1 MAIAPLWKTGLLIG
15 AFAAFSGGP
24 SKFASKIDSL
34 AASVE
39 QEVIQLR
46 HHFHQFP
53 ELSNREF
60 KTAEKIAEI
69 LRGLGLEVKT
79 GVAKTGVV
87 ATLVG
92 GKPGKTVALRADIDA
107 LPVEER
113 TGLAFASKEKGDL
126 EGKNVSVMH
135 ACGHDAHTAIL
146 LGVAKVLSQVKAEI
160 PGKVVFLFQPCEEG
174 PPGDEEGGADLMV
187 REGVLKGVDAIFGLH
202 VKKEL
207 NVGEIGYREGGI
219 MAAADR
225 FVLKIKGK
233 QTHGST
239 PWTGVD
245 PVMVSAQVVQGLQNI
260 VSRQTDLVE
269 NPAVISIG
277 SINGGLRFNIIP
289 EEIEMVGTVRTLDSD
304 MQDEIHRRMH
314 QTVKGITESAGATA
328 ELRIQKMCPVTT
340 NDPELTRRMVPTL
353 QSVAGTDHVQ
363 VVKPIMGAEDF
374 AFYQQQIPGLY
385 FFVGITPQGQS
396 PESAAPHHTP
406 EFFVDDTGML
416 LGVRSLCH
424 LAVDYLGR

>member
-1 MAIAPLWKTGLLIG
+1 MALIPLWKTALLAG
-15 AFAAFSGGP
+15 AICSLSGGP
-24 SKFASKIDSL
+24 SKLSSRVDDL
-34 AASVE
+34 ATSVE

-46 HHFHQFP
+46 HHFHQYP

-60 KTAEKIAEI
+60 KTAAKIAEY
-69 LRGLGLEVKT
+69 LQGLGLEVRT

-87 ATLVG
+87 ATLLG

-113 TGLAFASKEKGDL
+113 VPLAFASKEKGEL
-126 EGKNVSVMH
+126 EGKTVSVMH

-146 LGVAKVLSQVKAEI
+146 LGVAKVLTSLKAQI

-187 REGVLKGVDAIFGLH
+187 REGVLEGVDAIFGLH

-260 VSRQTDLVE
+260 ISRQTDLVE

-289 EEIEMVGTVRTLDSD
+289 EEIEMVGTVRTLDSG

-314 QTVKGITESAGATA
+314 QTVNHIAESAGATA
-328 ELRIQKMCPVTT
+328 ELKIQKMCPVTT
-340 NDPELTRRMVPTL
+340 NHPELTRRMLPSL
-353 QSVAGTDHVQ
+353 QAAAGKEHVT

-374 AFYQQQIPGLY
+374 AFYQQKIPGLY
-385 FFVGITPQGQS
+385 FFVGITPKGQS

-406 EFFVDDTGML
+406 DFFVDDTGLL
-416 LGVRSLCH
+416 LGVRSLCY
-424 LAVDYLGR
+424 LAVDYLGG